1 MVGPNYKRPEIA
13 APPVFRGEEGAAQQ
27 ASLADLPWWEVFKD
41 PTLKSLIEE
50 SLRNN
55 YDLRIAITRVEQARQ
70 IALQARSLYYPTVD
84 YQGNVSRGRNTFLG
98 APVDNSGSTED
109 SLLLAFTAAW
119 EIDFWGRLRRTNESA
134 RAQFYASEEFKR
146 SAMLLLVSDVAQAY

>member
-1 MVGPNYKRPEIA
+1 MVGRNYKRPDTA
-13 APPVFRGEEGAAQQ
+13 APRVFRGEEGAAQQ
-27 ASLADLPWWEVFKD
+27 VSLADLRSWEVVTD
-41 PTLKSLIEE
+41 RTLKSLIEK
-50 SLRNN
+50 SIRNN
-55 YDLRIAITRVEQARQ
+55 YDLRIAINRVEPARQ
-70 IALQARSLYYPTVD
+70 IALQDRSLYYPTVD

-134 RAQFYASEEFKR
+134 RAQFYASEEFK
-146 SAMLLLVSDVAQAY
+146 